1 MAVYGG
7 SWASATKSDLE
18 DSPNG
23 SKEKGKEGRKEKEVA
38 FLEAS
43 SREPS
48 IERSSQVGGL
58 FLFLR
63 TSRSARPPST
73 KAPIDAA
80 QRSP

>member
-1 MAVYGG
+1 VGP
-7 SWASATKSDLE
+7 ATKSDLE

-58 FLFLR
+58 FLL
-63 TSRSARPPST
+63 PPAFRLNST

-80 QRSP
+80 QPSP